1 MFKNLSLFVIILF
14 SIQSY
19 AQRYRDFEVGPM
31 INYEH
36 TSLFLA
42 ENVYNGGEA
51 SGTANSGFEPNFA
64 AGIYAIYYLL
74 PRTGFGMEI
83 YYLRTSSQ
91 ELVDNDHYNSL
102 TVMPYVNFDPF
113 RQVEGIY
120 FGFGIGAAFIQE
132 SPEYGAGVR
141 EEDVR
146 VVTVPAKFAISY
158 RIRNQFTVELGAQ
171 AEVFEVVKDQVRRN
185 ALYLGVKVPVN
196 RVFGYYR

>member
-1 MFKNLSLFVIILF
+1 
-14 SIQSY
+14 
-19 AQRYRDFEVGPM
+19 M

-42 ENVYNGGEA
+42 GNVFNGSDA
-51 SGTANSGFEPNFA
+51 NGTENSGFEPNFA
-64 AGIYAIYYLL
+64 AGVYAIYYLL
-74 PRTGFGMEI
+74 PKTGFGMEI

-91 ELVDNDHYNSL
+91 ELKDNDHYNSL

-113 RQVEGIY
+113 NQIQGVY

-132 SPEYGAGVR
+132 SPIYGSGVR

-146 VVTVPAKFAISY
+146 VITVPAKLSVSY
-158 RIRNQFTVELGAQ
+158 RIRNQFTVEAGVQ

-185 ALYLGVKVPVN
+185 AIYFGLKVPVN